1 MALIDGKTAAQPY
14 VVNSPDAPGYNIL
27 PLLTVGD
34 EVPLLSGS
42 SLNSLTAVAGKTY
55 AFAGIPDGL
64 GVYQAGDKYYAFV
77 NHEFGETVVSDISPT
92 VPGQIVGARVSLF
105 VFDKDWN
112 AIGGKNLIETAV
124 DTTGTYNLDL
134 TTGLYTSASG
144 MTLDAFNRFCSA
156 YLAEYGF
163 VDGTG
168 SEVPTF
174 FTAEEGGN
182 TSRGWSVAP
191 DGIAVALDGLGR
203 YSKENVVAASQ
214 YRGTNSGTTVLLSTE
229 DFADGEVYMYVGQQ
243 TVADPNGFNTG
254 DLYALRVGN
263 ADYTSA
269 LQQGVQYG
277 ATWTKVDKSVVFST
291 DGTPLES
298 GAALSTWVNV
308 SGRTT
313 NFQRPEDIG
322 EDPNN
327 PGTFYFVTT
336 GTTNAK
342 NSTTTRVATPDLA
355 DDPYGALFRF
365 TLNPNN
371 PAGNITNFEQ
381 VLVGGPGKGNSYDNI
396 VVDKNGNVIIQE
408 DLTGFGDALTAAENR
423 EAAIYSYN
431 IAAKTVTPLFYI
443 NEDAAGTQFNNPLDR
458 GQWESS
464 GIVEVPSGSSSDFS
478 GYLFDIQASSIV
490 NPSGSTSVLGGRYV
504 RGGQL
509 ILALPTTQQY
519 AGGAGND
526 TITGSNGNDVINGSG
541 DNNIL
546 AGLSGNDT
554 IIAGDGNDT
563 AYGDAGNDLFYLA
576 NGNNL
581 VFTGSG
587 NNVINTGLGNDV
599 IYADAGNDAI
609 TAGDGNN
616 IVHAREGNNRVATG
630 LGNDVVWAGMGNN
643 SITTGAGDDLI
654 YVSGGGI
661 NTINAGIGNDTIIK
675 GWTGNGVDTIA
686 LNAGAG
692 SVTVFGF
699 DSDDKLTRSSGLV
712 ASDMLTIT
720 KGEFDTTIS
729 KDGDLLATLKWYT
742 GNVIA

>member
-1 MALIDGKTAAQPY
+1 MVVINGKTAAQSY
-14 VVNSPDAPGYNIL
+14 VVNAPDVPGYNVV

-64 GVYQAGDKYYAFV
+64 GVYEAGGKYYAFV
-77 NHEFGETVVSDISPT
+77 NHEFGETVSSDISPT
-92 VPGQIVGARVSLF
+92 VPGKIIGARVSLF

-124 DTTGTYNLDL
+124 DTTGTYNLNL

-144 MTLDAFNRFCSA
+144 TTLDAFNRFCSA

-168 SEVPTF
+168 TEVPTF
-174 FTAEEGGN
+174 FAPEEGGD
-182 TSRGWSVAP
+182 TSRGWAVTP
-191 DGIAVALDGLGR
+191 NGIALALDGLGR

-214 YRGTNSGTTVLLSTE
+214 YRGTNSGTTVLFSTE
-229 DFADGEVYMYVGQQ
+229 DFSDGEVYMYVGQQ
-243 TVADPNGFNTG
+243 TAADPNGFNTG

-291 DGTPLES
+291 DGKPLES
-298 GAALSTWVNV
+298 GAALSAWVNA
-308 SGRTT
+308 SGRST
-313 NFQRPEDIG
+313 NFQRPEDFG
-322 EDPNN
+322 EDPNS

-342 NSTTTRVATPDLA
+342 NSTTTTVTDPALA

-365 TLNPNN
+365 TLNPTN
-371 PAGNITNFEQ
+371 PTGAITNFEQ
-381 VLVGGPGKGNSYDNI
+381 VLVGGPGKGNSYDNL
-396 VVDKNGNVIIQE
+396 VVTKNGDVILQE
-408 DLTGFGDALTAAENR
+408 DSTGFGGALLAAENR
-423 EAAIYSYN
+423 EAGILSYN
-431 IAAKTVTPLFYI
+431 IATKTVTPLFYL
-443 NEDAAGTQFNNPLDR
+443 NEDAAGLEFNNPLVR
-458 GQWESS
+458 GQWETS

-478 GYLFDIQASSIV
+478 GYLFDVQAGTIR
-490 NPSGSTSVLGGRYV
+490 NPSGSTSVLGGNYV
-504 RGGQL
+504 TGGQL
-509 ILALPTTQQY
+509 ILALPTTQKY
-519 AGGAGND
+519 AGGVGND
-526 TITGSNGNDVINGSG
+526 SITGSNGNDVINGG
-541 DNNIL
+541 AGNNFL
-546 AGLSGNDT
+546 YGLGGNDT
-554 IIAGDGNDT
+554 IIAGAGNDT
-563 AYGDAGNDLFYLA
+563 AYGDGGNNLFYLGD
-576 NGNNL
+576 GNNL
-581 VFTGSG
+581 VYTGSG
-587 NNVINTGLGNDV
+587 NNVVNTGLGNDV
-599 IYADAGNDAI
+599 IYAEGGNDAI

-643 SITTGAGDDLI
+643 SITTGAGDDFI

-692 SVTVFGF
+692 SVTIFGF

-712 ASDMLTIT
+712 PSDLLTVT

-729 KDGDLLATLKWYT
+729 KGGDLLATLKWYT
-742 GNVIA
+742 GNVNV